1 MPRRFPSPPRP
12 GPAAVVVV
20 VAAVSPRPM
29 QSWVL
34 CLGGGAGGPAARRV
48 RLLLRQVLGSGAA
61 AERSGRLEVR
71 ALHGSGKRP
80 FVSGVAR
87 SGLPYSLPPPP
98 PGLLLS
104 RPTSRPRQPGPGMWA
119 APFSPQAGRPGG
131 GPEAGYRLR
140 GCRCVQFALS
150 SLSLL
155 MVVSVA

>member
-20 VAAVSPRPM
+20 VAVSPRPM

-87 SGLPYSLPPPP
+87 SGLPYSLPPPTRAS
-98 PGLLLS
+98 LVTANLQAS
-104 RPTSRPRQPGPGMWA
+104 TTGPGDVGSPILPSGRA
-119 APFSPQAGRPGG
+119 ARGRPGG
-131 GPEAGYRLR
+131 RL
-140 GCRCVQFALS
+140 S
-150 SLSLL
+150 P
-155 MVVSVA
+155 

>member
-20 VAAVSPRPM
+20 VAVSPRPM

-87 SGLPYSLPPPP
+87 AGLPYSPPPHPGFSCHGQP
-98 PGLLLS
+98 PGLDN
-104 RPTSRPRQPGPGMWA
+104 RARGCGQPH
-119 APFSPQAGRPGG
+119 SPLRPGG
-131 GPEAGYRLR
+131 PGEARR
-140 GCRCVQFALS
+140 QVIALGAAGVS
-150 SLSLL
+150 SLRYRPCLFLWS
-155 MVVSVA
+155 